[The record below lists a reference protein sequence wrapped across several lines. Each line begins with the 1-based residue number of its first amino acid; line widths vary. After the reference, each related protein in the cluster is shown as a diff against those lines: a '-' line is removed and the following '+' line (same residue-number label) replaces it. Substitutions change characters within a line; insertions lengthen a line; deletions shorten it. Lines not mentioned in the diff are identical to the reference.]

1 MLRRT
6 VLLDDEGLRLED
18 IRCASG
24 RGGWSAPEPC
34 NGCGVVFVRR
44 GCFRRRVEGVESL
57 LDPSVVYF
65 EAPGAEQQVAHPH
78 DGGDACTVFA
88 LSAEVAAEL
97 WGGDADLPTQP
108 LYSDPV
114 LDLQHRQLVASAGCT
129 DAFELGE
136 RSVLVLA
143 RLLER
148 AEPARVAAGR
158 PSTVAARRR
167 AVEATRELLAGKPCL
182 SLLGLAR
189 EVAVSPHHL
198 SRTFSHATG
207 SSITRYRNRLR
218 VRLALERIAEGETSL
233 ARLAA
238 ELGFA
243 DHAHMTRVVRAE
255 LGEPPAQLRDAL
267 TPREATPHKLLTSSG
282 ASFDHARVYRGETRN
297 RPMEV

>member
-1 MLRRT
+1 MLRRN

-88 LSAEVAAEL
+88 LSAEVTAEL

-114 LDLQHRQLVASAGCT
+114 LDLQHRQLVATAGCT

-182 SLLGLAR
+182 NLLRLAR

-255 LGEPPAQLRDAL
+255 LGEPPAQLRGAL

-282 ASFDHARVYRGETRN
+282 ASFDHARVYRSETRN